1 MQLFPTAYFGS
12 ISYYQRLCNASDVI
26 IDGKEHFMKQTL
38 RSRCEILGPNG
49 IQTLS
54 IPVVKHSGSK
64 TPTDEVDLAETNWRK
79 LHWKAIE
86 TAYGSAPYFDYYGM
100 ELEELLFSPVSKLID
115 LNTLIHQRIC
125 AWLDLEIPFQFADRY
140 LFSQEAG
147 ADFRMDDFGTDNNL
161 LMQKYTQVFRSKQ
174 NCLLNLSIL
183 DLILN
188 EGPLARNWV
197 VNVGH

>member
-12 ISYYQRLCNASDVI
+12 ISYYQRLCGGKDIV
-26 IDGKEHFMKQTL
+26 IDGKEHFIKQTL

-49 IQTLS
+49 VHTLS
-54 IPVVKHSGSK
+54 IPVIKHSGSK
-64 TPTDEVDLAETNWRK
+64 TPTDEVYLAETNWRK

-100 ELEELLFSPVSKLID
+100 EVEELLSSPVSKLIE

-125 AWLDLEIPFQFADRY
+125 SWLDLEIPFQFADRY
-140 LFSQEAG
+140 LFAHEVDTDLRMT
-147 ADFRMDDFGTDNNL
+147 DFNDANNL

-183 DLILN
+183 DLIFN

-197 VNVGH
+197 VGLGC